1 MNSNDYN
8 DSIIGLMIMM
18 IVIDDDV
25 DYNGFNTT
33 VI

>member
-8 DSIIGLMIMM
+8 DNIIGLMIMM